1 MRNNPRDIVSVT
13 EASIR
18 TMDGKMHWIDPRAML
33 AAMDR
38 AHKYLEEAVR
48 WGKERASH
56 LKSGNKKQDTRR
68 HDQFLQRQHLQGSLV
83 PHRQRVRRNR
93 RHGCHG
99 GIAPLDRRD
108 DG

>member
-48 WGKERASH
+48 WGKDVAR
-56 LKSGNKKQDTRR
+56 LNLPWGTR
-68 HDQFLQRQHLQGSLV
+68 Q
-83 PHRQRVRRNR
+83 
-93 RHGCHG
+93 
-99 GIAPLDRRD
+99 IKMW
-108 DG
+108 